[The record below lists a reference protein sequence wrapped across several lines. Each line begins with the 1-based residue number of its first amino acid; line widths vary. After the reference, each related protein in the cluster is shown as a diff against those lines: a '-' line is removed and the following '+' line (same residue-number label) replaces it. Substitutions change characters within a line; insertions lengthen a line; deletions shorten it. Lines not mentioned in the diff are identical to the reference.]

1 MNNGVNNTN
10 NEQNTL
16 APMAGVTI
24 APAAET
30 PVNASNGN
38 NTQVVNAKPQEQTQV
53 PQQTSNIPQ
62 ILPPQEQKPV
72 ELRPMNTAPTPVA
85 EPTSVVQQPA
95 VQQTTIDLPKPE
107 KKKKNITPILIL
119 LIVAL
124 MIVIIYTNN
133 NNQKI
138 IASLKYNCTPITS
151 KEETKLDLNSTIVQ
165 DLYSKVKTNI
175 REDLANP
182 NFDNSKKLY
191 LAYRQI
197 KENDKYDTNCDSF
210 SSTAMEPYICEV
222 STKFIPKAFK
232 VETLQL
238 EIKKLFGEETNI
250 PLSNIQLGRSCI
262 GGYQYIEDK
271 QEYVEGY
278 CKEKIATSFKVTKT
292 LKEAKSTRNTIILKE
307 EVKYHENEKMNLP
320 ESLKSGIYTYT
331 FRLDM
336 NYNYVL
342 IDRTYQSKY

>member
-10 NEQNTL
+10 NNEQNKL

-24 APAAET
+24 APASEG
-30 PVNASNGN
+30 PVNASTGN
-38 NTQVVNAKPQEQTQV
+38 NTQVVNAKVQEQTQI

-62 ILPPQEQKPV
+62 ILPPQEEKKP
-72 ELRPMNTAPTPVA
+72 ELRPITVEPTAVAQPTPQPVN
-85 EPTSVVQQPA
+85 PTP
-95 VQQTTIDLPKPE
+95 IELPKPE
-107 KKKKNITPILIL
+107 KKKINLTPILLLLVVI
-119 LIVAL
+119 LIV
-124 MIVIIYTNN
+124 VIIYTNN

-151 KEETKLDLNSTIVQ
+151 KNETKLDLNSTLVQ

-182 NFDNSKKLY
+182 NFDDSKKLY

-197 KENDKYDTNCDSF
+197 KEHDKYDTNCDYF
-210 SSTAMEPYICEV
+210 SPTAMEPYTCEV
-222 STKFIPKAFK
+222 STRFVPKAFK
-232 VETLQL
+232 EETLQL

-250 PLSNIQLGRSCI
+250 PLSNIQLGRNCI
-262 GGYQYIEDK
+262 GGYQYIEDRK
-271 QEYVEGY
+271 EFVEGY

-307 EVKYHENEKMNLP
+307 EVKYHENEKLTLP
-320 ESLKSGIYTYT
+320 ESLKSGIYIYT
-331 FRLDM
+331 FRIDM

-342 IDRTYQSKY
+342 IDRTYESKY